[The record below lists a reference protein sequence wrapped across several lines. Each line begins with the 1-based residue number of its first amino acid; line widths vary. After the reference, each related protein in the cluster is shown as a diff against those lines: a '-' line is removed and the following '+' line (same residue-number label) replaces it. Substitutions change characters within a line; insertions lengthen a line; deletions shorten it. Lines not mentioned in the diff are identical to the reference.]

1 MRAYSTD
8 LRERIVRAVA
18 SGRTQREAARLFG
31 VAPITVYRYVRL
43 HEQAGSLTPQPIP
56 GAARRIGPEQEAALR
71 ARLEAAPEATL
82 AEECAWWEATQ
93 GTTVSVA
100 TMWRAIRPAGV
111 DAKKKTVT
119 ASERHAERR
128 AAWRAQLERC

>member
-31 VAPITVYRYVRL
+31 VAPITVYRYVRQQE
-43 HEQAGSLTPQPIP
+43 HTGSLTPKPIP
-56 GAARRIGPEQEAALR
+56 GGARRIGPGQEAALR

-82 AEECAWWEATQ
+82 AEDCAWWEQTQ
-93 GTTVSVA
+93 GTPVSVA
-100 TMWRAIRPAGV
+100 TMWRAIRRLGWTR
-111 DAKKKTVT
+111 KQN
-119 ASERHAERR
+119 R
-128 AAWRAQLERC
+128 

>member
-18 SGRTQREAARLFG
+18 SGRTQREAARQFG
-31 VAPITVYRYVRL
+31 VASITVYRYVRQQ
-43 HEQAGSLTPQPIP
+43 ERVGTVAPKPIP
-56 GAARRIGPEQEAALR
+56 GAARRIGPEQEAMLH

-82 AEECAWWEATQ
+82 AEDCAWWAEQT

-100 TMWRAIRPAGV
+100 TMWRAVRRLGWTR
-111 DAKKKTVT
+111 KK
-119 ASERHAERR
+119 R
-128 AAWRAQLERC
+128 Q